1 MRGGASRAAGNARAA
16 QARAG
21 QGRAASARAA
31 QSSRAAMLTARA
43 RATATDNR
51 MLTALSKQRGAGNG
65 DIRYG
70 NVGPSHRSTG
80 HLFTASAVVLLG
92 VFVATAGAGSGN
104 GLVTSIGVGIAISA
118 AVFGVFSYTQ
128 RRLSSMVNGTAH
140 IVSATAPPAAATHG
154 RCEMHLVVQAPRLA
168 AIAVRHRDQSVPVA
182 KWPTPGGTLPVRVD
196 PQDPRDLRIL
206 WDQVQPHGSPPRPAE
221 PGDDL
226 SRVVDAAGV
235 SAVNRANGGE
245 SAAAALDETPSHGR
259 HAAIEEPT
267 APVLLELDEE
277 PSPGLTTTGLTTT
290 GLAGTGLSAAEVDTP
305 VGGLL
310 GASDD
315 PLDLSF
321 LDPPAPRPLAE
332 SDPLLIEYGSPIRE
346 VGVTLIVSDIRKSLE
361 FYRDVL
367 GFFEIES
374 GPDMVL
380 LEARTGRVV
389 LRQRVDAQAK
399 PPRLMHLTLEVN
411 DIETAHRTLTKRG
424 VEFIDEPRAVLK
436 GELLELWAVS
446 FHDPDGHGVALTS
459 WRPRDEADD

>member
-1 MRGGASRAAGNARAA
+1 
-16 QARAG
+16 
-21 QGRAASARAA
+21 
-31 QSSRAAMLTARA
+31 MLTARA

-51 MLTALSKQRGAGNG
+51 MMTALSKDRGGRNG
-65 DIRYG
+65 GIRYG
-70 NVGPSHRSTG
+70 NVGGHPRSTG
-80 HLFTASAVVLLG
+80 NLFAAALVALLG
-92 VFVATAGAGSGN
+92 IFVATAGIGSGK
-104 GLVTSIGVGIAISA
+104 GLITAIGVGIGVSA
-118 AVFGVFSYTQ
+118 AVFGVFTYTQ
-128 RRLSSMVNGTAH
+128 RRIASMVSGTAH

-168 AIAVRHRDQSVPVA
+168 ATAVRHRDQSVPVA
-182 KWPTPGGTLPVRVD
+182 KWPTPGGTLPVKVD
-196 PQDPRDLRIL
+196 PEDPRDLRIL
-206 WDQVQPHGSPPRPAE
+206 WDQVRPHGEGPHTE
-221 PGDDL
+221 PQHDDL
-226 SRVVDAAGV
+226 STLADASGVSTASGNGGPAAAGQSTTATLHETPAPDAAPV
-235 SAVNRANGGE
+235 I
-245 SAAAALDETPSHGR
+245 D
-259 HAAIEEPT
+259 EPT
-267 APVLLELDEE
+267 ATVPA
-277 PSPGLTTTGLTTT
+277 S
-290 GLAGTGLSAAEVDTP
+290 LAGTGLDASDADAP

-310 GASDD
+310 EVSDE

-321 LDPPAPRPLAE
+321 LEPPDPRSIIE

-346 VGVTLIVSDIRKSLE
+346 VGVTLVVSDIAKALE

-459 WRPRDEADD
+459 WRPRDEEDSD